1 VKVLIAGGAGFIGSH
16 LCARLLN
23 EGHDV
28 VCVDNL
34 LTGAERNIAPLLD
47 HPQFTFVRHDVI
59 LPLDD
64 PRAQDA
70 EAIFQLASPASPVGY
85 WNFPFETIRVNTEGT
100 MRLLELAERANARFL
115 MASTSEAYGDPLVHP
130 QREDYWGNVNPIGVR
145 ACYDESK
152 RLGETITIE
161 FQRRRGVDARIV
173 RIFNTYGPNSQ
184 LRDGRMI
191 PNFITQ
197 ALQNRPISIHGTG
210 AQTRSICYVDDLV
223 DGLIR
228 AMFTPGTTGEVY
240 NLGNPDEESVRTW
253 AELVISLCGSSSRL
267 VFEAKREDDP
277 ERRKPDIEKARTQ
290 LGWIPQ
296 VTPAAGLA
304 RTITWF
310 RAEMEREGT
319 WQIAAPASPAK
330 TDNQSSKT
338 EVGRLNGAHQE
349 RQERPDAPRHA
360 PQLPAAEASR

>member
-1 VKVLIAGGAGFIGSH
+1 MKALIAGGAGFIGSH
-16 LCARLLN
+16 LCARLLD

-28 VCVDNL
+28 VCVDNF
-34 LTGAERNIAPLLD
+34 LTGDERNIAPLRAQ
-47 HPQFTFVRHDVI
+47 PRFTFVQHDVI
-59 LPLDD
+59 TPLDD
-64 PRAQDA
+64 PYAQDVD
-70 EAIFQLASPASPVGY
+70 AIFQLASPASPVGY

-100 MRLLELAERANARFL
+100 MRLLDIAERAGARFL

-184 LRDGRMI
+184 LDDGRMI

-197 ALQNRPISIHGTG
+197 ALRNQPISIHGTG
-210 AQTRSICYVDDLV
+210 EQTRSICYVDDLV
-223 DGLIR
+223 DGLMR

-240 NLGNPDEESVRTW
+240 NLGNPDEETVQTW
-253 AELVISLCGSSSRL
+253 AELIIKLCGSTSTL
-267 VFEAKREDDP
+267 AFEARREDDP
-277 ERRKPDIEKARTQ
+277 ERRKPDITKACDV
-290 LGWIPQ
+290 LGWRPL
-296 VTPAAGLA
+296 VTPEAGLT

-310 RAEMEREGT
+310 RAEMERSQAWAT
-319 WQIAAPASPAK
+319 ANA
-330 TDNQSSKT
+330 
-338 EVGRLNGAHQE
+338 R
-349 RQERPDAPRHA
+349 
-360 PQLPAAEASR
+360 